1 MTVQMSITF
10 HNLINFFFLAYNTFE
25 VICLNYSQDTTIH
38 NLHLVNEIRKKMCS
52 YNKVTDLSDFFKI
65 MGDSTRLQLLMAL
78 EYGELCVSDLSQLLN
93 MSISAISHQLKSLRT
108 AKLVKIRREGKNIY
122 YSLDDE
128 HIRSILEVSLEHILE
143 K

>member
-1 MTVQMSITF
+1 M
-10 HNLINFFFLAYNTFE
+10 
-25 VICLNYSQDTTIH
+25 NYSQDTTIH